1 MPAPGPAYSQ
11 ALLPA
16 LCPHAIPLA
25 WVPPPTT
32 PQPSGLLTCPTQG
45 STSHPRPGHISCRT
59 LGAPLTLPMA
69 VSTLV
74 TAFVGGVT
82 VSPPQG
88 AVVSAW
94 PQCLAPTCPQL
105 QQVTEMSNQCLPSFW
120 LQTPPPISDS
130 SLPWTP
136 GFLSLGVQIS
146 YYFENSSFGAI
157 LK

>member
-11 ALLPA
+11 VLLPA

-120 LQTPPPISDS
+120 LQTPLPFLTPASPGHLAS
-130 SLPWTP
+130 SHWVFRLVTTLRIHHSEL
-136 GFLSLGVQIS
+136 F
-146 YYFENSSFGAI
+146 
-157 LK
+157 

>member
-16 LCPHAIPLA
+16 LCPCAIPLA
-25 WVPPPTT
+25 WVPPPTA
-32 PQPSGLLTCPTQG
+32 PQPPGLLTCPTPG

-59 LGAPLTLPMA
+59 LRAPLTLPMA

-74 TAFVGGVT
+74 TTFVGGVT

-105 QQVTEMSNQCLPSFW
+105 QQVTEMRSQCLPSFW
-120 LQTPPPISDS
+120 LQAP
-130 SLPWTP
+130 LPFLTP
-136 GFLSLGVQIS
+136 GSPGHLA
-146 YYFENSSFGAI
+146 SSHWVFRLVTTLRI
-157 LK
+157 HLWELF